1 MSNDTS
7 RPFQPMQTPGEI
19 RQKKADRAL
28 AEIKTI
34 MVEKESGQIRISWKG
49 GSIQVEFSHYLQLD
63 KG

>member
-1 MSNDTS
+1 MSNDNAH
-7 RPFQPMQTPGEI
+7 PYQPMQTPGEV

-28 AEIKTI
+28 SEIKTI

-49 GSIQVEFSHYLQLD
+49 SSIQVEFSHYLQLD